1 MKRFRSHSVSFV
13 LLLHLCGQ
21 TVVWPQQNAG
31 EAFKVSVQSQLVE
44 VFLTVARGKKLIPN
58 LAKSDF
64 TLSEDGMP
72 VVVDRLDNE
81 AVPLQVVLI
90 VDLSESVR
98 PSLKSIQEA
107 SIAFLDSLKP
117 KDRVTLILFNSEIQS
132 FHQQTDDRSLIVREI
147 NHARARGMTRLY
159 DSMILGMKFL
169 EGTPGRKALVCFT
182 DGQDTS
188 GTLSGTAA
196 LNAAARFGYPI
207 YMIGA
212 GASLELDSLKIL
224 LRQFAEINSGRAFFI
239 QSTNKLRDAFY
250 EVAEELR
257 SAYVLNYYTNVAQD
271 GRWHNLSVG
280 TIDPSYTVHSRK
292 GFFSRREQD
301 SGPKP

>member
-1 MKRFRSHSVSFV
+1 MKSIRSLSVSFV
-13 LLLHLCGQ
+13 VLLHLCGPPPLQ
-21 TVVWPQQNAG
+21 PQQNEG
-31 EAFKVSVQSQLVE
+31 ETFKISVHSQLVE
-44 VFLTVARGKKLIPN
+44 VFLTVARGKELIPN

-72 VVVDRLDNE
+72 VAVDRLDNLE
-81 AVPLQVVLI
+81 VPLQVVLA

-98 PSLKSIQEA
+98 PSLRAIQEA

-132 FHQQTDDRSLIVREI
+132 FHQKTDDRDPIVREI
-147 NHARARGMTRLY
+147 NRARARGMTRLY
-159 DSMILGMKFL
+159 DSMILGMKLL
-169 EGTPGRKALVCFT
+169 EGKSGRKALVCFT

-212 GASLELDSLKIL
+212 GAGLELDSSKIL
-224 LRQFAEINSGRAFFI
+224 LRQFAEVNSGRAFFI
-239 QSTNKLRDAFY
+239 QSIHKLRDAFHD
-250 EVAEELR
+250 VAEELR

-280 TIDPSYTVHSRK
+280 TFDPSYTVHSRK
-292 GFFSRREQD
+292 GFFSRREPD
-301 SGPKP
+301 GSPKP